1 MNELTFEWDKNKNRE
16 NIIKHGIDFEEAK
29 TVFYDEMAIVFDD
42 PDHSEDEDRFLIIG
56 YSLRERVCIISHCFR
71 DNDTIRII
79 SARKALKDE
88 IRDYHDFVKGENY
101 ER

>member
-1 MNELTFEWDKNKNRE
+1 MNGMKLK
-16 NIIKHGIDFEEAK
+16 IKK
-29 TVFYDEMAIVFDD
+29 TLRSMESILRKQRQYFYDEMALVFDD
-42 PDHSEDEDRFLIIG
+42 PDHSYAEDRFLIID
-56 YSLRERVCIISHCFR
+56 YSLRERIRIVSHCFR

-88 IRDYHDFVKGENY
+88 IRDYHDFVAGENY